1 MFAIYVTAAS
11 DASGSLAK
19 LLDAT
24 LLAAGTPLDLIA
36 GCRSMSKLDVRRR
49 S

>member
-24 LLAAGTPLDLIA
+24 LRVESAAVGGLRSFGGTDLDGEDA
-36 GCRSMSKLDVRRR
+36 P
-49 S
+49 